1 MDVRLL
7 HARRRFIR
15 ARCGFWAHPQNARGP
30 SRWHEASRVVED
42 DQYRKEIRVVTTTG
56 PTLQRRTV
64 LASAGALWLAAACG
78 HTSNGWKLPAPIAFR
93 VIEHEWVP
101 MRDGVRLSVRLWIP
115 EGITPSPAV
124 LECIPYRKRDL
135 YRAYDD
141 IWGETLASAGVAFA
155 RLDVRGTGDSEGAIT
170 DEYSEAELED
180 CVEAIAWL
188 ARQSWCNGSVG
199 MRGLSWG
206 GINTLQVAARRPPAL
221 KAIMPMG
228 CCDNRYTDDAHF
240 IGGALARANFQ
251 WGVLFK
257 SVMAG
262 PPDPAIVGDAWREM
276 WQQRLHATPAILADW
291 LNHQRQDAYWRRG
304 SISEDYASIKIP
316 TYLVSGWDDSYA
328 TPVLRLLEKLTA
340 PTKALIGPWGHTY
353 PNLATPSG
361 LNWAYEELR
370 WWRHWLTGERTGI
383 MDESRFRCFMPDKTS
398 SEAGGVPMSGRW
410 IAEPDWPRR
419 YPSRRYVL
427 NEGALGGEPVRGVQI
442 VHRDKGVV
450 GTAKP
455 EWLDRLPAEQ
465 SHDDALSTVFDSR
478 PLTEPLE
485 LMGAPSARISL
496 TSDKPQAN
504 LVLRLCEVRPDGKSW
519 LVTWGVLNLTRRDSM
534 SEPRPLEVDQVHAID
549 LQLRPIAHRFSAG
562 SRIRLSLCEGWWPQI
577 WPSPETPTFRL
588 ASGVSTLD
596 LPFRI
601 PEDVAAPFPIQET
614 RSAAAASSLPVPISP
629 DADGRVRLVTNSP
642 EQAYKVAGADVE
654 LSSSREEV
662 CEIVVGDPLSSQW
675 RQTVRSSWRR
685 GDWNCVVEAS
695 YELTC
700 DGNAFRLKESLRAWT
715 GGEDV
720 IRLSN
725 EARIPRDHI

>member
-1 MDVRLL
+1 
-7 HARRRFIR
+7 
-15 ARCGFWAHPQNARGP
+15 
-30 SRWHEASRVVED
+30 
-42 DQYRKEIRVVTTTG
+42 
-56 PTLQRRTV
+56 
-64 LASAGALWLAAACG
+64 
-78 HTSNGWKLPAPIAFR
+78 
-93 VIEHEWVP
+93 
-101 MRDGVRLSVRLWIP
+101 MRDGVRLSIRLWIP
-115 EGITPSPAV
+115 EGNASSPAV

-141 IWGETLASAGVAFA
+141 IWGEVLASAGIAFA

-180 CVEAIAWL
+180 CIEAIAWL
-188 ARQSWCNGSVG
+188 ARQPWCNGAVG

-206 GINTLQVAARRPPAL
+206 GINTLQVAARHPPAL

-228 CCDNRYTDDAHF
+228 CCDNRYTDDAHYV
-240 IGGALARANFQ
+240 GGALARANFQ

-262 PPDPAIVGDAWREM
+262 PPDPAIVGEAWREM
-276 WQQRLHATPAILADW
+276 WQARLHATPAILAEW
-291 LNHQRQDAYWRRG
+291 LQHQRQDAYWRRG
-304 SISEDYASIKIP
+304 SISEDYAAIRIP
-316 TYLVSGWDDSYA
+316 TYLVSGWDDTYA

-353 PNLATPSG
+353 PNLASPLG
-361 LNWAYEELR
+361 LEWAYEEVR
-370 WWRHWLTGERTGI
+370 WWRHWLAGERTGI
-383 MDESRFRCFMPDKTS
+383 MNEPRFRCFMPEKTS
-398 SEAGGVPMSGRW
+398 SETGGSPVPGRW

-419 YPSRRYVL
+419 YPSRRFVL
-427 NEGALGGEPVRGVQI
+427 NEGALGNEPVRGVQI

-478 PLTEPLE
+478 RLDEPLE
-485 LMGAPSARISL
+485 LMGSPTARISL
-496 TSDKPQAN
+496 TSDMPQAN

-534 SEPRPLEVDQVHAID
+534 SDPKPLETGQVHAID
-549 LQLRPIAHRFSAG
+549 LKLRPIAHRFSAG
-562 SRIRLSLCEGWWPQI
+562 SRIRLSLSEGWWPKL
-577 WPSPETPTFRL
+577 WPSPVTPTFRL

-601 PEDVAAPFPIQET
+601 PEDQPTHFPIPEI
-614 RSAAAASSLPVPISP
+614 RSPSQPASLPVPTSP
-629 DADGRVRLVTNSP
+629 GTDDRIRLVTSTP
-642 EQAYKVAGADVE
+642 TVSYKVAGADME
-654 LSSSREEV
+654 LSSRREEV
-662 CEIVVGDPLSSQW
+662 CEILAGDPLSSQW

-685 GDWNCVVEAS
+685 GDWSCAIEAS

-700 DGNAFRLKESLRAWT
+700 DGSAFRLKESLRAWS
-715 GGEDV
+715 GSEDV

-725 EARIPRDHI
+725 EARIPRDFT

>member
-1 MDVRLL
+1 MSV
-7 HARRRFIR
+7 
-15 ARCGFWAHPQNARGP
+15 
-30 SRWHEASRVVED
+30 
-42 DQYRKEIRVVTTTG
+42 TG
-56 PTLQRRTV
+56 PMLPRRAV
-64 LASAGALWLAAACG
+64 LASAGALWLGAACG
-78 HTSNGWKLPAPIAFR
+78 HARDAWKPPPPLGFR
-93 VIEHEWVP
+93 VIEHEWIPV
-101 MRDGVRLSVRLWIP
+101 RDGVRLSARLWIP
-115 EGITPSPAV
+115 EGTTPSPAV

-228 CCDNRYTDDAHF
+228 CCDNRYTDDAHYV
-240 IGGALARANFQ
+240 GGALARANFQ

-257 SVMAG
+257 AVMAG

-276 WQQRLHATPAILADW
+276 WQGRLHATPAILADW
-291 LNHQRQDAYWRRG
+291 LHHQRQDAYWQRG
-304 SISEDYASIKIP
+304 SISENYAGITVP
-316 TYLVSGWDDSYA
+316 TYLVSGWDDTYS

-340 PTKALIGPWGHTY
+340 PAKALIGPWGHTY
-353 PNLATPSG
+353 PNLATPVG

-370 WWRHWLTGERTGI
+370 WWRHWLAGERTGI
-383 MDESRFRCFMPDKTS
+383 MDEPRFRCYMPEKTS
-398 SEAGGVPMSGRW
+398 SEAGGEPVPGRW

-427 NEGALGGEPVRGVQI
+427 NEGALGTEPVRGIQI

-450 GTAKP
+450 GTTKP

-478 PLTEPLE
+478 ALGEPLD
-485 LMGAPSARISL
+485 LLGAPNVRISL

-534 SEPRPLEVDQVHAID
+534 SEPRPLETGQVHVID
-549 LQLRPIAHRFSAG
+549 LQLRPIAHRFNAG
-562 SRIRLSLCEGWWPQI
+562 SRIRLSLSEGWWPKI

-601 PEDVAAPFPIQET
+601 PEETAAPFPIPEK
-614 RSAAAASSLPVPISP
+614 RSSAAPLALPVPASP
-629 DADGRVRLVTNSP
+629 DASGRIRLATSSP
-642 EQAYKVAGADVE
+642 PTPYSVVGADVE

-662 CEIVVGDPLSSQW
+662 CEIAGGDPLSSQW

-685 GDWNCVVEAS
+685 GDWSCAIEAS

-700 DGNAFRLKESLRAWT
+700 DASAFRLKESLRAWT

-720 IRLSN
+720 IRLNN
-725 EARIPRDHI
+725 EARIPRDHV